1 MSTFH
6 ILGIDIA
13 KLKFD
18 VALIVDDKFKTKL
31 FSNNPNSFAALQQ
44 WLQKHH
50 VQILHACME
59 ATNVYGNALA
69 TYLFEHGFTVSI
81 VNPAQIKFFAQAQL
95 TRNKNDK
102 LDAQIIARFCQVM
115 KPKAWTPP
123 PAHIIQLQALVQRL
137 HAVINMQ
144 TQEKNRLG
152 TVETVVKQSVKDSLK
167 HLASQIVTLRQLI
180 KEHIDKHPDLKQ
192 KAALLDS
199 IPGVGDATIAVVLS
213 TIIDID
219 RFAHQNHLVAF
230 AGLNPKQKL
239 SGSSVKGKSTLSKVG
254 HAALRK
260 ALYMPAVVAIQYNP
274 ALKQLAERL
283 TRNHKS
289 KMLIIGAAM
298 RKLLVIIYGVL
309 KSNTMFDSTRAM
321 AK

>member
-31 FSNNPNSFAALQQ
+31 FSNNPNGFAALQQ

-230 AGLNPKQKL
+230 AGLNPKQKAFWL
-239 SGSSVKGKSTLSKVG
+239 
-254 HAALRK
+254 
-260 ALYMPAVVAIQYNP
+260 
-274 ALKQLAERL
+274 
-283 TRNHKS
+283 
-289 KMLIIGAAM
+289 
-298 RKLLVIIYGVL
+298 
-309 KSNTMFDSTRAM
+309 FC
-321 AK
+321 